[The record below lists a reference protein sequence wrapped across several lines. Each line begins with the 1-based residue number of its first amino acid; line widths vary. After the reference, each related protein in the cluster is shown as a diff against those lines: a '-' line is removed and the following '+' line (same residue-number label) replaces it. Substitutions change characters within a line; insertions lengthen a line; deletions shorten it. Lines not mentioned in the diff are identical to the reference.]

1 VHWVLDYSSLR
12 ASNVL
17 STVELL
23 DLCSKGKPKEM
34 VFVSSTSV
42 LDTDYY
48 LGTPEGETISEDLPL
63 SRSAKGLPTGYGQ
76 SKWVCEGLMRDAG
89 NRGLCGVTVRPGY
102 VTGESKLG
110 TTITDDFLV
119 SSFPTNSASGK
130 DCGNED

>member
-1 VHWVLDYSSLR
+1 
-12 ASNVL
+12 
-17 STVELL
+17 
-23 DLCSKGKPKEM
+23 M
-34 VFVSSTSV
+34 IFVSSTSV

-76 SKWVCEGLMRDAG
+76 SKWVCEALMRDAG
-89 NRGLCGVTVRPGY
+89 NRGLCGVIVRPGY

-119 SSFPTNSASGK
+119 SLRILDKFKHTMTNTNHAGSYAQGLYTARNLSRNRLK
-130 DCGNED
+130 QLY